1 VGRTAQL
8 RPSRLRG
15 RPLKEA
21 TEWLES
27 YRGFWEESFDR
38 FDRRLRSDR
47 NEVTMAEEPP
57 YCDALD
63 AAHGD
68 NAVTAEWLAWARAYT
83 ARLDPLTKPPA
94 MPEPPDASP
103 EALQDHL
110 PDGWSAQGPHN
121 NHDRRPHTAR

>member
-1 VGRTAQL
+1 MEQAKTRLVETHRADQLHAQADAWDQAD
-8 RPSRLRG
+8 RLPR
-15 RPLKEA
+15 
-21 TEWLES
+21 
-27 YRGFWEESFDR
+27 
-38 FDRRLRSDR
+38 
-47 NEVTMAEEPP
+47 